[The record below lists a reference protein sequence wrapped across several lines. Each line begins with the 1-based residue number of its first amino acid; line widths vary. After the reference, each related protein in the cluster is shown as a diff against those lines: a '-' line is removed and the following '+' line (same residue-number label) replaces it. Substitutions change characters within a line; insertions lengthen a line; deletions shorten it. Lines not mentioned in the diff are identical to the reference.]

1 MISMFIFVLK
11 GALICLT
18 AKVVSHLF
26 EKEVTL
32 NVISLFV
39 IFWLI
44 SRATITK
51 KRQGCVI
58 ILVFF

>member
-51 KRQGCVI
+51 KDRGV
-58 ILVFF
+58 